1 MLKSPRTRYRL
12 GQALIWVG
20 VLAWGPYLLLRL
32 WGYAPSLWAF
42 LPFHLTG
49 VLGGARLKAAARR
62 RLGLPPPRRDF
73 PRLAGRGLIAL
84 GALVWAVYFTRKLA
98 FGHPVD
104 ARAYLPFHL
113 TGVLG
118 GSLLLL
124 LAWRREEQ
132 G

>member
-1 MLKSPRTRYRL
+1 LKSPHARYRL

-20 VLAWGPYLLLRL
+20 VLAWAPYLLLRL
-32 WGYAPSLWAF
+32 WGGAPSLWIF

-49 VLGGARLKAAARR
+49 VLGGARLKASARQQ
-62 RLGLPPPRRDF
+62 LGMPPPRRGVL
-73 PRLAGRGLIAL
+73 RLAGRTLIVL

-104 ARAYLPFHL
+104 VRAYLPFHL

-118 GSLLLL
+118 GSALLL
-124 LAWRREEQ
+124 LAWRRGQ
-132 G
+132 